1 MSVRRK
7 SAMFDAKSLLESIL
21 RGPTQS
27 QPPSRPS
34 NDPTAELSDL
44 LRQFTQSAPQ
54 RSPAPAPRTDPVP
67 RQSPAPDSTY
77 RNAPYADEP
86 YRDAPSPET
95 GPSTDSLNDLWD
107 QLFPNAE
114 PPQGYQAAVG
124 GTPSQ
129 SPPNPLDMLGQIFG
143 QATQGAREGA
153 GKVGQAA
160 GLEEIIKQ
168 MSGGRSAGELLD
180 QARKYMAE
188 NQLGTGAALGGLG
201 ALILGTQTGRSVA
214 MSAAKLG
221 AIALIGGLAY
231 KAYQNYQQGRPLIS
245 GSNAA
250 EPAPTGTG
258 FAPTEVSHG
267 DALNMIRGMIAAA
280 AADGRLDSTE
290 QQKIVGN
297 LANTGHGADA
307 EEFLARE
314 MNAPASVEELAASVN
329 NEQQAL
335 KLYTA
340 ARIAIDPD
348 TTAEQGFL
356 YQLGSRLGIDEELMA
371 HVDAQ
376 ARAAA

>member
-1 MSVRRK
+1 
-7 SAMFDAKSLLESIL
+7 MFDARSLLESIL
-21 RGPTQS
+21 RGPSQTQS
-27 QPPSRPS
+27 TPSS
-34 NDPTAELSDL
+34 SGDPVGELSDL
-44 LRQFTQSAPQ
+44 LRQFTQGGPQAGGAPPPSQ
-54 RSPAPAPRTDPVP
+54 RTTPYR
-67 RQSPAPDSTY
+67 APDADSSDENDE
-77 RNAPYADEP
+77 REGDEP
-86 YRDAPSPET
+86 DRGTPFPEI
-95 GPSTDSLNDLWD
+95 GPSADSLNDLWG
-107 QLFPNAE
+107 QLFPNTE

-124 GTPSQ
+124 GTPPQ

-143 QATQGAREGA
+143 QATQGVQEGA
-153 GKVGQAA
+153 GKVSQAA
-160 GLEEIIKQ
+160 GLDDIIKQ
-168 MSGGRSAGELLD
+168 VSGGRSAAELLE

-245 GSNAA
+245 GPDTPQ
-250 EPAPTGTG
+250 PAPTGSG
-258 FAPTEVSHG
+258 FAPAEVSHD
-267 DALNMIRGMIAAA
+267 DALNMIRAMVAAA

-290 QQKIVGN
+290 QRKIVGN
-297 LANTGHGADA
+297 LANTGHGSDA

-314 MNAPASVEELAASVN
+314 MNRPASIEELAAGVH

-348 TTAEQGFL
+348 TMVEQGFL